1 MNRKLQLLLGL
12 PKTIYFNIRCFDL
25 KTAIKLPV
33 LLSHDMKLGKLHK
46 NVIVLNGF
54 DKEKYHVTFGIGG
67 SEHVAKNDK
76 SYLSFGPKAR
86 IEFNGNAIFG
96 EGIRFRCDYG
106 YFEVGKNF
114 SASKN
119 CCINCEDHI
128 KIGDNVLFGWDI
140 YLRDTDGHD
149 VFENGR
155 LKVSQKEVIIG
166 NHIWIGSFAHILKGA
181 VIKDNSVV
189 AWRSCVLKAFN
200 QENVLLG
207 GYPAKIIK
215 DNFDWGE

>member
-1 MNRKLQLLLGL
+1 MNYIRNLIVSLFQQMDSLQ
-12 PKTIYFNIRCFDL
+12 T
-25 KTAIKLPV
+25 V
-33 LLSHDMKLGKLHK
+33 
-46 NVIVLNGF
+46 
-54 DKEKYHVTFGIGG
+54 
-67 SEHVAKNDK
+67 
-76 SYLSFGPKAR
+76 
-86 IEFNGNAIFG
+86 
-96 EGIRFRCDYG
+96 
-106 YFEVGKNF
+106 
-114 SASKN
+114 
-119 CCINCEDHI
+119 
-128 KIGDNVLFGWDI
+128 
-140 YLRDTDGHD
+140 
-149 VFENGR
+149 